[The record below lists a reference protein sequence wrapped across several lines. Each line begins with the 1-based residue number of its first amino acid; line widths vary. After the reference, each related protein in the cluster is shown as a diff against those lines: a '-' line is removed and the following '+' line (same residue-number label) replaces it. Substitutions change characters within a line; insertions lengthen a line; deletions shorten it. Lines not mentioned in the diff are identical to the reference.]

1 MISFFQIEDDHG
13 YFAFFIGTVESAW
26 RLEIGLVSLFQA

>member
-1 MISFFQIEDDHG
+1 MGWSVNG

-26 RLEIGLVSLFQA
+26 RLEIGPVSLFQA